1 MSAPDGARIAAL
13 PDYHGHD
20 SGTLHRR
27 LPYFVQS
34 APLIGRAAELAEI
47 TGLLADPAVRMV
59 TITGRSGVGK
69 TRLALEAARTLD
81 ALHPG
86 TAYFVSLASVTDP
99 DLVLTAIADQLEV
112 SAGPGAALAD
122 VVVRWL
128 HRPARVVLLDNFEHL
143 LGAAAQLPRLLDAGP
158 NLKLLVTSQAPLR
171 LAAERVVNLSPLA
184 LPELGAEPAAVEAQP
199 AVALYCDRAR
209 AANHQFRLEEG
220 NVAAVVSLCRAL
232 EGLPLAI
239 ELAAAR
245 ATTLPA
251 TDLANRLQLRR
262 LDVLRSPR
270 PDAPPRHQ
278 DMRAAIGWTY
288 NLLTDFQRRL
298 LRRFSVAG
306 GTFDI
311 DDAEALGDGELAEVL
326 DGLSALVDFHLV
338 TPARADGP
346 ARFELAPSIR
356 DFAAEELASAGDATE
371 IETRWIGWLAAQAR
385 RAANGIT
392 AQAPDAWWIWL
403 EGAHDCLRNALQL
416 CLDSG
421 RGREALELVAGL
433 APYWDARAAHQAHS
447 RLLDR
452 AIDLATESDIQSA
465 ALAEALLWSGL
476 MGIRV
481 LVADRADLYV
491 ERLDR
496 GEEWARQFGDD
507 RLLMLAAEC
516 RLLTT
521 LMTGNFERGAQATT
535 EGLEI
540 ARRSGELCWISRF
553 EMHSARWY
561 QAAADDRAVTSGLAA
576 LENARRAADTRATL
590 NAALMLQ
597 TLAPMSRAA
606 AAALPSPQEML
617 TMARQTHQKAS
628 ESVLLPILAV
638 QSSAAG
644 DIPAAARWC
653 ADALDISGF
662 DPASYLA
669 GYALFAAVEVACRHG
684 DHELAARIHGRLRDI
699 EARLETAMSA
709 SFVTGHQ
716 AVVEEMRAALGPGAF
731 DDTVAV
737 GTGWPWEAAVAEVS
751 DYLGTLGQPP
761 AAEPESAG
769 PAPFP
774 NLRLTDRQLQVV
786 RLLAAGLTN
795 KEVAVRLGLTPK
807 TVMHHTVAIYQ
818 RLGVRGRSEA
828 VAWAIR
834 AGAAPAVS

>member
-1 MSAPDGARIAAL
+1 
-13 PDYHGHD
+13 
-20 SGTLHRR
+20 
-27 LPYFVQS
+27 
-34 APLIGRAAELAEI
+34 
-47 TGLLADPAVRMV
+47 
-59 TITGRSGVGK
+59 
-69 TRLALEAARTLD
+69 
-81 ALHPG
+81 
-86 TAYFVSLASVTDP
+86 
-99 DLVLTAIADQLEV
+99 
-112 SAGPGAALAD
+112 
-122 VVVRWL
+122 
-128 HRPARVVLLDNFEHL
+128 
-143 LGAAAQLPRLLDAGP
+143 
-158 NLKLLVTSQAPLR
+158 
-171 LAAERVVNLSPLA
+171 
-184 LPELGAEPAAVEAQP
+184 
-199 AVALYCDRAR
+199 
-209 AANHQFRLEEG
+209 
-220 NVAAVVSLCRAL
+220 
-232 EGLPLAI
+232 
-239 ELAAAR
+239 
-245 ATTLPA
+245 
-251 TDLANRLQLRR
+251 
-262 LDVLRSPR
+262 
-270 PDAPPRHQ
+270 
-278 DMRAAIGWTY
+278 MRAAIGWTY

-298 LRRFSVAG
+298 LRRFSVAA
-306 GTFDI
+306 TFDI

-356 DFAAEELASAGDATE
+356 DFAAEELASAGRRDGDRDALD
-371 IETRWIGWLAAQAR
+371 RLARGPGQKGGERNHCAGARCLVDLARGRARLPAQ
-385 RAANGIT
+385 RAA
-392 AQAPDAWWIWL
+392 AVP
-403 EGAHDCLRNALQL
+403 
-416 CLDSG
+416 
-421 RGREALELVAGL
+421 GL
-433 APYWDARAAHQAHS
+433 WARPRSARAGGGASALLGRPRGTPGPQ

-576 LENARRAADTRATL
+576 LENAQRAADTRATL

-669 GYALFAAVEVACRHG
+669 ATRCSPRS
-684 DHELAARIHGRLRDI
+684 R
-699 EARLETAMSA
+699 S
-709 SFVTGHQ
+709 
-716 AVVEEMRAALGPGAF
+716 
-731 DDTVAV
+731 
-737 GTGWPWEAAVAEVS
+737 
-751 DYLGTLGQPP
+751 P
-761 AAEPESAG
+761 AATVTTNSRRGSTAASGTSRRAWKPLCQ
-769 PAPFP
+769 PA
-774 NLRLTDRQLQVV
+774 
-786 RLLAAGLTN
+786 
-795 KEVAVRLGLTPK
+795 
-807 TVMHHTVAIYQ
+807 
-818 RLGVRGRSEA
+818 S
-828 VAWAIR
+828 
-834 AGAAPAVS
+834 